1 MSKISEL
8 HQQWLK
14 TPGYQEAF
22 DATRPEF
29 ELARQL
35 IETRIKRGLS
45 QSELALKMGTSQST
59 IARLESG
66 QSMPSLRTLNKF
78 AQATNSELQI
88 NFKIEP

>member
-14 TPGYQEAF
+14 TPGYQKAF
-22 DATRPEF
+22 DNSGPEF

-45 QSELALKMGTSQST
+45 QSDLALKMGTSQST
-59 IARLESG
+59 VARLESG
-66 QSMPSLRTLNKF
+66 QSMPSLRTLSKF
-78 AQATNSELQI
+78 AHATNSELQI
-88 NFKIEP
+88 KFKLV